1 VACANCHGIDGRGA
15 PQAIVEFPE
24 ALPDFRDCAF
34 ATREPDA
41 DWLAVTHDGGPA
53 RAFARM
59 MPAFGGAM
67 SGDEL
72 ARVLAHMRTFCGDP
86 GWPRGELNLP
96 RPLVTEKAFP
106 EDEAVITTA
115 ISTGAGDIANKF
127 VYERRL
133 GARNQIEVVVPFT
146 FREGPSGTG
155 TGWGA
160 GIGDVTVGMKRAVA
174 HSLPRGSIF
183 SAAAELILPLGDE
196 SLGLSKRTPVFE
208 PFVAFGQVLP
218 RDGFVQAQAGVELPF
233 DSDKGPREA
242 FWRVALG
249 RSFTEGRF
257 GRTWSPMVEL
267 VAARELESG
276 HAADWDLV
284 PQMQVTLSTRQHIM
298 ASGGVRVP
306 LNAREGRHTQIVFY
320 LLWDWF
326 DGPLFGGW

>member
-1 VACANCHGIDGRGA
+1 
-15 PQAIVEFPE
+15 
-24 ALPDFRDCAF
+24 
-34 ATREPDA
+34 
-41 DWLAVTHDGGPA
+41 
-53 RAFARM
+53 
-59 MPAFGGAM
+59 
-67 SGDEL
+67 
-72 ARVLAHMRTFCGDP
+72 
-86 GWPRGELNLP
+86 
-96 RPLVTEKAFP
+96 
-106 EDEAVITTA
+106 
-115 ISTGAGDIANKF
+115 
-127 VYERRL
+127 
-133 GARNQIEVVVPFT
+133 
-146 FREGPSGTG
+146 
-155 TGWGA
+155 
-160 GIGDVTVGMKRAVA
+160 
-174 HSLPRGSIF
+174 
-183 SAAAELILPLGDE
+183 
-196 SLGLSKRTPVFE
+196 VFE